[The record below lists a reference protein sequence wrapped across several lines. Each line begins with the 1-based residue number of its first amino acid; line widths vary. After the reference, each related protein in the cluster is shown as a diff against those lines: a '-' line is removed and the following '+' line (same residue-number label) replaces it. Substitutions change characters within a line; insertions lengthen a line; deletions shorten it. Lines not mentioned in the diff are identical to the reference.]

1 MDFPINGEMVHHY
14 CFNRQNVTNVFLDIA
29 KESTEQFS
37 ENDKAVA
44 ADMVR
49 KGYVI
54 ADSDALFVNAPV
66 YTKEQYE
73 MLKEIFADTAAEI
86 ADNAEALKDTVAKII
101 KNHIP
106 VHLKKLFLRDDVG
119 IVPYTN
125 PNDPP

>member
-1 MDFPINGEMVHHY
+1 MDFPINGE
-14 CFNRQNVTNVFLDIA
+14 
-29 KESTEQFS
+29 
-37 ENDKAVA
+37 
-44 ADMVR
+44 MVR